1 MSWQAPGRAA
11 GRSPTGTVVVLAIV
25 LALIPGG
32 WPYAAG
38 LVFIVLVGIAVHD
51 ALVDWWESLG
61 FLRRT
66 GVYTG
71 GLGSLV
77 VATTVNLSWLF
88 AAVGLVILSFV
99 GWGLWRWWSD
109 RELRRH
115 YRRYLLPLH
124 LALAPIFKLDPDL
137 FHPTSWLTVPLDRLD
152 GPGGITVLM
161 PTDRLP
167 TELQQE
173 EILRIVRTKLDIR
186 GDAHT
191 WRLDG
196 ENRFLH
202 LYPKPDSTVPALV
215 PWDDEWRSL
224 LSRNTA
230 DRWYVGR
237 TTGGRP
243 YWLDPQQENP
253 HILLSCL
260 TGWGKTNAMG
270 VIIADHLHRGFEVVI
285 CDAKFGSMPHFADL
299 PGVTYART
307 IREIHD
313 VLIRI
318 GAESERRR
326 GVLGDAQW
334 DKPPTFD
341 RLLVIVE
348 ETNTTIEELNAFW
361 KEERAWLMH
370 EARENGERIFL
381 APSSPALR
389 AYRQLGYMGREI
401 RINLLVISQ
410 RAEANA
416 VGGSAIRNQ
425 LGTKVLGWPDI
436 PDWNMHAKSHP
447 FRQTTGEP
455 GHSFIV
461 RLGKVDEVQWTFA
474 DRGDLRDWATSGRKP
489 VTTIGLPGSQVG
501 RKSSHLEVPVGAV
514 LGGGVPPDPDDAP
527 ITLRQAID
535 EGVIVGIGLSSLQRY
550 SRPSASVGFPNPVT
564 SDGKA
569 HLYDREAV
577 RSWGAMWKAGERE
590 MADGNERTE

>member
-1 MSWQAPGRAA
+1 MSWQTPGRAA
-11 GRSPTGTVVVLAIV
+11 GNNPVGAMVVVIGL
-25 LALIPGG
+25 LALVPGG
-32 WPYAAG
+32 WPYALG
-38 LVFIVLVGIAVHD
+38 LALIVLAGWAVYD
-51 ALVDWWESLG
+51 AVTIWWDELGPMRRFAVYATGLTALVVSM
-61 FLRRT
+61 
-66 GVYTG
+66 
-71 GLGSLV
+71 
-77 VATTVNLSWLF
+77 TVELSWLLA
-88 AAVGLVILSFV
+88 AAVLVLASFI
-99 GWGLWRWWSD
+99 GWWAWRWWAD

-115 YRRYLLPLH
+115 YRTYLLPLH
-124 LALAPIFKLDPDL
+124 QALAPIFKLDPDM

-167 TELQQE
+167 TETQQE
-173 EILRIVRTKLDIR
+173 EILRIVRTKLDLR

-196 ENRFLH
+196 QNRFLH

-224 LSRNTA
+224 LQRNRA

-270 VIIADHLHRGFEVVI
+270 VIIADHLHRGYEVVI
-285 CDAKFGSMPHFADL
+285 CDAKYGSMPHFADL

-313 VLIRI
+313 VLIRV
-318 GAESERRR
+318 GSESERRR
-326 GVLGDAQW
+326 GVLGDAPW

-348 ETNTTIEELNAFW
+348 ETNTTIDELNAFW
-361 KEERAWLMH
+361 KEERARLMH

-425 LGTKVLGWPDI
+425 LGTKVLGWPD
-436 PDWNMHAKSHP
+436 PADWNMHAKSHA

-461 RLGKVDEVQWTFA
+461 RLGKVDEVQWA
-474 DRGDLRDWATSGRKP
+474 YAEREDLRDWATSGRP
-489 VTTIGLPGSQVG
+489 AVTTIGLPGSQVG
-501 RKSSHLEVPVGAV
+501 RRPSHLEERVGAV
-514 LGGGVPPDPDDAP
+514 LGDGAPPDPDDAP

-535 EGVIVGIGLSSLQRY
+535 EGVIVGIPLTSLQRY
-550 SRPSASVGFPNPVT
+550 SRPTGGVGFPAPVDT
-564 SDGKA
+564 GGKA
-569 HLYDREAV
+569 YTYDREAV
-577 RSWGAMWKAGERE
+577 RAWGLMFKRSNENIVE
-590 MADGNERTE
+590 ENERTE